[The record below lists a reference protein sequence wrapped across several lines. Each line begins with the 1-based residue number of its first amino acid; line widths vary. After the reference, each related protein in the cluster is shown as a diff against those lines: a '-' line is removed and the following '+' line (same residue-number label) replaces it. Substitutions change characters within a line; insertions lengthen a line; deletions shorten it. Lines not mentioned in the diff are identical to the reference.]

1 MSGSRIGAV
10 LTNIGQRTP
19 RRTLAA
25 ASLVL
30 IAAAAIAA
38 PVAGSLQPF
47 SSEDAGSQSVAA
59 RRAIERATG
68 VDPYFNL
75 LALVPTP
82 QGIRSGAA
90 RRAVARVESVM
101 RGQRAVAT
109 VESFYTTHDA
119 AMLARDGRETFVLG
133 ALRAVST
140 TLQLAAAHDVER
152 GLAGERGVKL
162 GGLAAFYAQGNE
174 LARQDLIRAELF
186 AFPLLLLAALWV
198 FRGLVAACLPLL
210 VGVVTIVGTLA
221 ALRVISELTSVSIY
235 ALNLATAL
243 GLGLAVDYGLLI
255 VSRYREEIAHT
266 GPGRAALERT
276 LASAGRTVAM
286 SSLTVAAVLS
296 SLLVFPQAFLRSVG
310 LSGIFVALIAGASA
324 LLVLPAVL
332 TLLRWRVNAGTL
344 TRWRRAAYA
353 GASPS
358 AQSRWYR
365 LARMVMRRPV
375 PVALASAAILLALG
389 APALGLRVTQ
399 IDANVMPRG
408 SAARTVHEAI
418 EKRFPKADNSPLLVA
433 VSASA
438 GAHLGSYA
446 ARLRALED
454 VAAVRGPQ
462 ALGGGEWQL
471 EVVPASPPLSSASE
485 RLVAAVRGLDE
496 PFHVLVGGESAA
508 FVDLEH
514 SLSAHLPLALALL
527 IMFTLIAVFLITGSI
542 VLPLKA
548 LLMNA
553 LTIAAVLGALVF
565 VFQDGRLQGALAYT
579 SSGALEP
586 STLVLIFAV
595 SFGLA
600 TDYGIF
606 LLSRIRE
613 ARDAGATDS
622 DAIALGLERTGRIVT
637 SAALLL
643 CIALGSLLTAQ
654 HALVKEV
661 GFGGGLAVLIDA
673 TLVRGMLLPSL
684 MRLLGPLNWYCPSA
698 LRRLARAPAR
708 AATRPRRVSTRV
720 VSTPSRGRSA
730 SEAECLAATRFCDHE
745 SPAVQGCAQELLE
758 AHGRSGETS
767 VAVAAFELVRD
778 RVQYAF
784 GPWGVTASQTLARQ
798 AGTCTNKANLLVALL
813 RAAGIP
819 AAYDVMRVDA
829 RRYFGAI
836 GPSFLT
842 RYASPESLH
851 IYCAARLGGR
861 WVRCDPSTDRDLARR
876 TEGFC
881 QQTQLIQWDGASDSL
896 DFLDPRHVFADLGLY
911 ADIDE
916 MIARPARSATPG
928 RLALANDYLEFIRGQ
943 PAFESERALVRAYL
957 AAGRLGGSSSVLGR
971 VRALALR

>member
-1 MSGSRIGAV
+1 MAV
-10 LTNIGQRTP
+10 LTNIGAGRP
-19 RRTLAA
+19 RRTLALA
-25 ASLVL
+25 LLVVV
-30 IAAAAIAA
+30 AAAAVAA

-47 SSEDAGSQSVAA
+47 SSEDPGSPSVAA

-68 VDPYFNL
+68 VDPYFNMV
-75 LALVPTP
+75 ALVPTP
-82 QGIRSGAA
+82 RGIAGAGA
-90 RRAVARVESVM
+90 RAAVARVERAM
-101 RGQRAVAT
+101 RAQPAVAL
-109 VESFYTTHDA
+109 VQSFYTSHDN
-119 AMLARDGRETFVLG
+119 AMLARDGRATFVLG
-133 ALRAVST
+133 ELRAVST
-140 TLQLAAAHDVER
+140 TSQLAAAHRVER
-152 GLAGERGVKL
+152 ALSAQRGVRL
-162 GGLAAFYAQGNE
+162 GGLAAFYSQGNE
-174 LARQDLIRAELF
+174 LARKDLITAELF

-210 VGVVTIVGTLA
+210 VGAVTIVGTLA

-255 VSRYREEIAHT
+255 VSRYREEIARS

-286 SSLTVAAVLS
+286 SSLTIAAVLS

-310 LSGIFVALIAGASA
+310 LGGIFVALIAGASA

-353 GASPS
+353 GARPS
-358 AQSRWYR
+358 ADSRWYR
-365 LARMVMRRPV
+365 LSRTVMRRPV
-375 PVALASAAILLALG
+375 RVALVSGAVLLAFG

-408 SAARTVHEAI
+408 SAARSVHEAI
-418 EKRFPKADNSPLLVA
+418 ERDFPKADGAPLLIA
-433 VSASA
+433 ASA
-438 GAHLGSYA
+438 PTGAAAQTYA
-446 ARLRALED
+446 ARLRGLRD
-454 VAAVRGPQ
+454 IAAIRGPL
-462 ALGGGEWQL
+462 ALGRGEWEL
-471 EVVPASPPLSSASE
+471 EVVPASAPLSSASE
-485 RLVAAVRGLDE
+485 RLVGAVRALHE
-496 PFHVLVGGESAA
+496 PFRVLVGGESAA
-508 FVDLEH
+508 FVDLKH
-514 SLSAHLPLALALL
+514 SLSAHLPLALVLL
-527 IMFTLIAVFLITGSI
+527 IAFTAIAVFLITGSV

-595 SFGLA
+595 SCGLA

-613 ARDAGATDS
+613 ARDAGATDGE
-622 DAIALGLERTGRIVT
+622 AVALGLERTGRIVT
-637 SAALLL
+637 AAALLL
-643 CIALGSLLTAQ
+643 CIALGSLMTAS

-661 GFGGGLAVLIDA
+661 GFGGGLAVAIDA

-684 MRLLGPLNWYCPSA
+684 MRLLGPLNWYCPA
-698 LRRLARAPAR
+698 WLRRLARAPG
-708 AATRPRRVSTRV
+708 AAPGPRRPPAPVGSA
-720 VSTPSRGRSA
+720 PSLGRPA
-730 SEAECLAATRFCDHE
+730 SEAECLARTRFCDHD
-745 SPAVQGCAQELLE
+745 SPEIRACLEELLDQH
-758 AHGRSGETS
+758 AGDGQTG

-778 RVQYAF
+778 RVLYAF
-784 GPWGVTASQTLARQ
+784 GAWSVPASRTLARQ

-819 AAYDVMRVDA
+819 AAYGVMRVDA

-851 IYCAARLGGR
+851 VYCAARLRGR
-861 WVRCDPSTDRDLARR
+861 WVKCDPSTDSDLACR

-881 QQTQLIQWDGASDSL
+881 QQTRLIRWDGAHDSL

-916 MIARPARSATPG
+916 LIARPARSATPS
-928 RLALANDYLEFIRGQ
+928 RLKLANDYLEFIRGE
-943 PAFESERALVRAYL
+943 PAFESEHALVRAYL
-957 AAGRLGGSSSVLGR
+957 TAGRLGEADGVLGR
-971 VRALALR
+971 VRAVALR